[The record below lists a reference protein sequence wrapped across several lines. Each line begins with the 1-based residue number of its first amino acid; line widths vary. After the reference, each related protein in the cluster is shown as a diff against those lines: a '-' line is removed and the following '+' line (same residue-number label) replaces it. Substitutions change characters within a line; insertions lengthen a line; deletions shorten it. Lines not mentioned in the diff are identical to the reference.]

1 MSSKARWLWLSFAL
15 ATVWAYYTAT
25 LLRQIRL
32 LETVAPA
39 SDTGVSF
46 GYGFLVRFC
55 GPALFLLTLLAV
67 GAVLFLNARLRKR
80 HAQKAPSS
88 STSK

>member
-15 ATVWAYYTAT
+15 ATVWAYYTVT

-32 LETVAPA
+32 LETDAPA
-39 SDTGVSF
+39 SDTGVSL
-46 GYGFLVRFC
+46 GYGFLVSFC

-67 GAVLFLNARLRKR
+67 GSVSFLNARLRKG
-80 HAQKAPSS
+80 HAQEARFSATLK
-88 STSK
+88 